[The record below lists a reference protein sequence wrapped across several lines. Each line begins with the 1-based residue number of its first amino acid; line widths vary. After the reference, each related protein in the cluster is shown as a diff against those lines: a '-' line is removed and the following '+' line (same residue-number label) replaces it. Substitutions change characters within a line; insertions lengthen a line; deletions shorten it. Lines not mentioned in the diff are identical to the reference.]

1 MHKLLLIGTLP
12 AAAFAAISYPPLVAR
27 AEVVPCD
34 EQGLKSCGDGCIQLD
49 YTCCPDMAGGCPTAT
64 SYCSLGDNGEY
75 GCCPLGEVC
84 GGDGGATTSSSV
96 ITITESSASTITES
110 STITISSSIEIISTS
125 TITSTES
132 SVVAP
137 SESPSVS
144 SSDSPAPV
152 STPYGEPTPEY
163 TPEYTTSTIYSTSL
177 RTVTS
182 CEPAVTYCPESY
194 TSVVTDVYPISTT
207 VCTVSKPA
215 PTYGYTTS
223 TIYATTIHTVTSCE
237 STVEYCPASSTVE
250 VTEVYA
256 ISTTVCP
263 VTQEQPP
270 YPTQTVDTYNTQG
283 PYYPVVTPPTT
294 TLYPITNGGKYPTDG
309 SSTATQYP
317 VTAGAS
323 DSFGTAPTIL
333 KLFGAVVVAAL
344 AAL

>member
-1 MHKLLLIGTLP
+1 MHKLLFLGTLP
-12 AAAFAAISYPPLVAR
+12 AAAFAAISYPSLVAR

-34 EQGLKSCGDGCIQLD
+34 EQGLKSCGDGCIPLD

-64 SYCSLGDNGEY
+64 SYCSLGDNNEY
-75 GCCPLGEVC
+75 GCCPIGEVC

-96 ITITESSASTITES
+96 ITITESS
-110 STITISSSIEIISTS
+110 TITISSDIEIISTS

-132 SVVAP
+132 SSVVVP

-144 SSDSPAPV
+144 PSDYSSAPV
-152 STPYGEPTPEY
+152 STPYGQPTPEY
-163 TPEYTTSTIYSTSL
+163 PTPEYTTSTIYSTSV

-182 CEPAVTYCPESY
+182 CEPAATYCPASY
-194 TSVVTDVYPISTT
+194 TTVVTDIIPISTT

-215 PTYGYTTS
+215 PTYGYMTS
-223 TIYATTIHTVTSCE
+223 TIYATTIHTVTSCS

-263 VTQEQPP
+263 VTEEGPS
-270 YPTQTVDTYNTQG
+270 YPTQTVHTYTTQG
-283 PYYPVVTPPTT
+283 PYYPVITPPTT
-294 TLYPITNGGKYPTDG
+294 TLYPSANGGKYPTAE
-309 SSTATQYP
+309 SSTSSQYP

-323 DSFGTAPTIL
+323 DSFGTAPAIL